1 MVTSSLSRKKLSV
14 LIVDDIRETRRSTR
28 LMLAEIPNVDV
39 VAMANNGRQA
49 VEMVKEHRPDII
61 IMDVSMPEMD
71 GVSAYKE
78 ISQIFPE
85 TGCIMMSGQY
95 DVPTVRDAMGA
106 GDEQEYLLKP
116 FTVEELAKAISRVSR
131 KVEEHRQRLLL
142 IEQQKQREA
151 ALKQQAE
158 EYSRA
163 KRFDDQALAVF
174 EQLVENPEC
183 EMRWLQTL
191 AMVYIYREEWSKL
204 KDFAIRMERRDH
216 K

>member
-1 MVTSSLSRKKLSV
+1 MVTSSLSRKKLSI
-14 LIVDDIRETRRSTR
+14 LIADDIRETRRTTR
-28 LMLAEIPNVDV
+28 LLLAEIPNVDV

-49 VEMVKEHRPDII
+49 VDMVKEYRPDVV

-95 DVPTVRDAMGA
+95 DVPTIRDAMGA
-106 GDEQEYLLKP
+106 GEELEYLLKP
-116 FTVEELAKAISRVSR
+116 FTVEELAKAISRVAR
-131 KVEEHRQRLLL
+131 RVEEHRQRLLL
-142 IEQQKQREA
+142 IEQQKAREA

-158 EYSRA
+158 EFARA
-163 KRFDDQALAVF
+163 KRTDDQALAVF
-174 EQLVENPEC
+174 EQVVELSDFEP
-183 EMRWLQTL
+183 RWLQTL
-191 AMVYIYREEWSKL
+191 TLVYVLRRDWGKL
-204 KDFAIRMERRDH
+204 KDFALRMEQQDH